1 MKEGAAVVP
10 PLYVRSDI
18 ASKPGGEMIYRVSYD
33 VGLRTPPEDG
43 REVDAVEV
51 EEFSTEYEAFS
62 RARELLE
69 DGEYNRVSVRDG
81 SGSLLCGVLL
91 RLKLG
96 FFAE

>member
-1 MKEGAAVVP
+1 M
-10 PLYVRSDI
+10 

-33 VGLRTPPEDG
+33 VGLKTPPEGG
-43 REVDAVEV
+43 REVDEVEV

-81 SGSLLCGVLL
+81 SGNLLCGVLL